1 MLPSCTWKAHAAV
14 LIPILCLRVYL
25 CVKDMWNFMDK
36 SSKAE
41 TCHHSAKRL
50 EDIWSYPCQDASE
63 YPSSFFPQVTLCARV
78 HTRAHTHA
86 HFSRKEREEL
96 CKSNKQTD
104 KMSFF
109 TCTSYSCMS
118 PNYFLSATSHLVS
131 IFLVSW
137 TWYIFPWQPCANIC
151 SSAIS

>member
-78 HTRAHTHA
+78 HTRAHTHT
-86 HFSRKEREEL
+86 HTSPEKRE
-96 CKSNKQTD
+96 KSYANLINKLI
-104 KMSFF
+104 K
-109 TCTSYSCMS
+109 C
-118 PNYFLSATSHLVS
+118 LSSHVPVIHVCLLTTFYPPLV
-131 IFLVSW
+131 I
-137 TWYIFPWQPCANIC
+137 
-151 SSAIS
+151 